1 MTLKRFTNCRL
12 VRNGQLVR
20 DDLWVRKGAILDPE
34 KIYFDEKVVAD
45 EVIDCK
51 NSIIAP
57 GFIDMQINGGF
68 GVDFSRIS
76 EDVEGGVAKVA
87 KGILSHGVTA
97 FCPTIVTTSKDV
109 YQTIVPKIRRRGGN
123 KDGAAILGL
132 HLEGPFISP
141 EKKGAHPPEC
151 MLTLEGGLNDIIQ
164 TYGDLNQV
172 AMITLAPELPG
183 GFQAIKQLVSQG
195 IVVSLGH
202 TMANLQTGEEAVR
215 NGASCITHLF
225 NAMSLF
231 HHRDPGLLGLLTSD
245 QILTKKV
252 HYGLIADGIHTHPA
266 ALRFAY
272 KIDPKGLVLVT
283 DAVPALGLSKGTHT
297 IGRMNVDVLDDR
309 AVISG
314 TDTLCGSI
322 APMIKCVQN
331 FYTATEASMV
341 EAIEMA
347 TLHPAQLLGISNQ
360 KGTLAFDSDADLI
373 VIDHQM
379 NLLQTYVGGE
389 LVYSAKDHDIAGKTY
404 Y

>member
-1 MTLKRFTNCRL
+1 LN
-12 VRNGQLVR
+12 
-20 DDLWVRKGAILDPE
+20 DDCP
-34 KIYFDEKVVAD
+34 
-45 EVIDCK
+45 
-51 NSIIAP
+51 
-57 GFIDMQINGGF
+57 
-68 GVDFSRIS
+68 S
-76 EDVEGGVAKVA
+76 ED
-87 KGILSHGVTA
+87 
-97 FCPTIVTTSKDV
+97 
-109 YQTIVPKIRRRGGN
+109 RG
-123 KDGAAILGL
+123 
-132 HLEGPFISP
+132 
-141 EKKGAHPPEC
+141 
-151 MLTLEGGLNDIIQ
+151 
-164 TYGDLNQV
+164 
-172 AMITLAPELPG
+172 
-183 GFQAIKQLVSQG
+183 
-195 IVVSLGH
+195 
-202 TMANLQTGEEAVR
+202 
-215 NGASCITHLF
+215 
-225 NAMSLF
+225 
-231 HHRDPGLLGLLTSD
+231 DPGLLGLLTSD

-283 DAVPALGLSKGTHT
+283 DAVPALGLSIGTHT
-297 IGRMNVDVLDDR
+297 IGRMNVDVLNDR